1 MKTVRK
7 LLCIVLCL
15 SMVLSCFGTVVFA
28 AEEIYTFFS
37 TDFENEKIGATPATG
52 GELNQWNAKAA
63 SAESYAKVVE
73 GNGGKVLE
81 FGRAAESSGAGGPR
95 YEKKLPTDGT
105 KVEVS
110 FLVKTNGNSFGLYF
124 KDSDTN
130 KKILDMTD
138 TVSGDTPVKFDKDAF
153 TPVTL
158 TLDFGAKVYS
168 ISVNGKT
175 TVDKK
180 AMDAGLDL
188 DEMVLRIGTTLQPG
202 QTVQLDNVVM
212 RVNDKSLSSENIEA
226 EADKKAEEMLG
237 SASAAITKQRKT
249 PDSFYTLFEYDFE
262 KDTVGKGIS
271 VGTQTGKWHAKASSD
286 IATLTVQKDGA
297 NQVAEFGRPADQAG
311 KGYPR
316 LEQKYSFTK
325 KHIVTVEYDVR
336 TNGQQAS
343 LELHDTSKSSKL
355 FTLTDTYSL
364 DSSVKIDAA
373 NYVHV
378 YVMLDFAKMTYDV
391 TIGDKKVTSGAEIR
405 SDLDFSAPIGLRF
418 NNGIEPGYYIR
429 LDNVFI
435 GINDEEMASGN
446 NKSIRDLSTTGEG
459 AKVRAQL
466 KNSHPRIHI
475 SDFDAF
481 KADIAAD
488 PLKTEWADSVIATA
502 DAMLKRGH
510 YVYNVQ
516 EGGVGDNI
524 LETSRY
530 VMHMSYVLSF
540 AYKMTGN
547 AAYKD
552 RLYAE
557 FVNVGNFPGWSIEE
571 FLATAEMCHAF
582 ALAYDWLYYDW
593 TDAERKNILDI
604 MTKQGLDYAVENYN
618 GSPTGG
624 TNWVQATHNWNL
636 VCNGSMFI
644 AAIAIADE
652 APQYADFFFEKAAAS
667 IQKGLAPYAPMGAY
681 PEGAGYWAYG
691 TNYLT
696 YAMSALE
703 SAFDGGVPAHLVFY
717 NAPGIAD
724 TCDFVVYTNAFTGRF
739 NYGDASAAMGG
750 SAILY
755 WFADKFDKPQYA
767 WYMLQGEATAT
778 YEPVDGTWGNV
789 LKLLWY
795 NPAKQAGDVRF
806 NLDKAYKSEEGFNGA
821 FLRSSWTD
829 DNGVYIGLQG
839 GYNRDN
845 HMFLSQ
851 GNFLLEANGERWS
864 TMRGSG
870 NYGWS
875 GYFSRGTN
883 TSQRWTYYK
892 CRAEGQN
899 TLVLNSGMD
908 ADQEVD
914 SVAKLEKFEQADNEA
929 YAIINM
935 TDGYKRFG
943 ATSVKRGVR
952 LFDNRS
958 RVLLSDE
965 IRMASPLSSGYWFM
979 HTDAQVQFLEDKK
992 AVMLS
997 QNGKKLYARII
1008 EGPENAVFSVMAAEP
1023 LPTSPNP
1030 ASQASVKYGQ
1040 KLAIDLAGHKSI
1052 DLTIEFIPL
1061 YGNDAVP
1068 ERDVANTKLSTWKI
1082 EDNSASVNTL
1092 ADNAV
1097 ALFVDS
1103 PKAFDRSCVT
1113 YVDTNNTEVKPI
1125 VQNGRT
1131 LIPVRFVAEKFGA
1144 RVGWDDATQTVT
1156 VNGSGKLV
1164 KLVIGSNIM
1173 TVNGE
1178 ETILDVPAQTINDRT
1193 LIPLRALV
1201 EALGKTVHWD
1211 DRGLI
1216 VITEKPASFTP
1227 ETVTNL
1233 VELLGNTITVNGDA
1247 VALEFGK
1254 KHYEVYV
1261 SAAAS
1266 GMPVIE
1272 ATSAYT
1278 NAIQAFENG
1287 VTIGESVY
1295 TFRFVSDP
1303 TTYASGD
1310 LAIGSVKA
1318 TLAGE
1323 TMEGLD
1329 EIKYLVPVAIT
1340 AAAPGNTAPE
1350 NALDND
1356 IKTQWTLAGEQW
1368 LCYDF
1373 GEAKTMTHFSV
1384 AVMKGSERVYSFKL
1398 QASNDGVNWTDVY
1411 TDGKTVMR
1419 DDLPTLYSF
1428 AAPVSARYMRYVGS
1442 GNTTNNW
1449 NSINE
1454 LRFYENADK
1463 ANLDA
1468 RYWETVFNGVE
1479 TYTYAAGTTKQI
1491 AAEAANNAGAVI
1503 TDGVAFSYAS
1513 SDDSV
1518 VAVSETGVLTAKKSG
1533 SAVITVTATYY
1544 GVEKTASI
1552 KINVLVQ

>member
-1 MKTVRK
+1 MKGIKK
-7 LLCIVLCL
+7 LLCLMLCVCITL
-15 SMVLSCFGTVVFA
+15 PCLGTAVFA
-28 AEEIYTFFS
+28 AEEMYTFFA
-37 TDFENEKIGATPATG
+37 TDFESEKVGTTPATG
-52 GELNQWNAKAA
+52 GELNQWNSKAA

-73 GNGGKVLE
+73 ANGGKALE
-81 FGRAAESSGAGGPR
+81 FGRVAEASGNGGPR
-95 YEKKLPTDGT
+95 YEKKLPTDGK
-105 KVEVS
+105 KVNIS
-110 FLVKTNGNSFGLYF
+110 FEVKTNGNSFGLYL

-158 TLDFGAKVYS
+158 TLNFSTKTYS
-168 ISVNGKT
+168 IAVNGKT
-175 TVDKK
+175 TVDNK

-188 DEMVLRIGTTLQPG
+188 AETVLRIGTNLAPG
-202 QTVQLDNVVM
+202 QTVQIDNVVM
-212 RVNDKSLSSENIEA
+212 RVNDKSLSSESIEE
-226 EADKKAEEMLG
+226 EAQQKAEEMLG
-237 SASAAITKQRKT
+237 SVSAVIAKQRKT
-249 PDSFYTLFEYDFE
+249 PDSYFALFEYDFE
-262 KDTVGKGIS
+262 SDKAGSGIS
-271 VGTQTGKWHAKASSD
+271 VGSQSGKWHAKAASD
-286 IATLTVQKDGA
+286 TATLTVIKDGE
-297 NQVAEFGRPADQAG
+297 NQVAEFGRPADQSG

-316 LEQKYSFTK
+316 LEQKYSFTR

-343 LELHDTSKSSKL
+343 LELHDSAKSTKL
-355 FTLTDTYSL
+355 FTLTDAYSL

-378 YVMLDFAKMTYDV
+378 YVMLDFTKMTYDV

-405 SDLDFSAPIGLRF
+405 SDLNFDEPIGLRF
-418 NNGIEPGYYIR
+418 NNGIEPGYYTR

-435 GINDEEMASGN
+435 GINDEEMASGL
-446 NKSIRDLSTTGEG
+446 NKSIRDMTTTGEG
-459 AKVRAQL
+459 AALRAQL
-466 KNSHPRIHI
+466 KKTHPRIHI
-475 SDFDAF
+475 DSFDTL
-481 KADIAAD
+481 KAQIEAD
-488 PLKTEWADSVIATA
+488 PLKRDWYDSVLRTA
-502 DAMLKRGH
+502 DTYLKQGH

-524 LETSRY
+524 LATSRY

-624 TNWVQATHNWNL
+624 TNWVNATHNWNL

-652 APQYADFFFEKAAAS
+652 APQYADFFFEQAAVS
-667 IQKGLAPYAPMGAY
+667 IQKGLSPYAPMGAY

-696 YAMSALE
+696 YAMSAFE
-703 SAFDGGVPAHLVFY
+703 GAFEGGVPQSLSYY
-717 NAPGIAD
+717 NTPGIAQ
-724 TCDFVVYTNAFTGRF
+724 TCDFLVYTNAYTGRF
-739 NYGDASAAMGG
+739 NYGDASDVMGG
-750 SAILY
+750 SPILY
-755 WFADKFDKPQYA
+755 WYADRFNKPQYA
-767 WYMLQGEATAT
+767 WYLLNEEATAVYGAT
-778 YEPVDGTWGNV
+778 DSNWTNV
-789 LKLLWY
+789 LKMIWY
-795 NPAKQAGDVRF
+795 NPAQETGDARF
-806 NLDKAYKSEEGFNGA
+806 NLDKAYTSEEGFNGA

-829 DNGVYIGLQG
+829 ENGVYIGLQG

-883 TSQRWTYYK
+883 TSSRWTYYK
-892 CRAEGQN
+892 TRAEGQN

-914 SVAKLEKFEQADNEA
+914 SVARLEKFEQADNEA
-929 YAIINM
+929 YAILNM

-952 LFDNRS
+952 IFDNRS

-965 IRMASPLSSGYWFM
+965 IRMAAPLSSGYWFM

-992 AVMLS
+992 AVMLT

-1008 EGPENAVFSVMAAEP
+1008 EGPENAVFSIMAAEP

-1040 KLAIDLAGHKSI
+1040 KLAIDLSGHKDI
-1052 DLTIEFIPL
+1052 DLTVEFIPL
-1061 YGNDAVP
+1061 YANSAVP
-1068 ERDVANTKLSTWKI
+1068 EKDVLNTKLSAWKI
-1082 EDNSASVNTL
+1082 EDTSASANTL

-1113 YVDTNNTEVKPI
+1113 YVDTNNAEVKPI

-1178 ETILDVPAQTINDRT
+1178 ETVLDVPAQTINDRT

-1216 VITEKPASFTP
+1216 VITEKEASLAP
-1227 ETVTNL
+1227 ETLTNL
-1233 VELLGNTITVNGDA
+1233 VELLGNRVYVNGEE
-1247 VALEFGK
+1247 VALGFGK
-1254 KHYEVYV
+1254 KHYDVYV
-1261 SAAAS
+1261 SAAATEA
-1266 GMPVIE
+1266 PVLS

-1278 NAIQAFENG
+1278 FAIEASENS
-1287 VTIGESVY
+1287 VTVGDCVY
-1295 TFRFVSDP
+1295 TFNFVSDP

-1310 LAIGSVKA
+1310 LAIGSVKVSI
-1318 TLAGE
+1318 AGE

-1329 EIKYLVPVAIT
+1329 ETKYLVPVLIT
-1340 AAAPGNTAPE
+1340 AAAPGNTAPK

-1356 IKTQWTLAGEQW
+1356 ITTQWTLAGEQW

-1373 GEAKTMTHFSV
+1373 GEVKNMTHFSV
-1384 AVMKGSERVYSFKL
+1384 AVMKGAERVYNFKL
-1398 QASNDGVNWTDVY
+1398 QTSNDGVTWTDVY

-1419 DDLPTLYSF
+1419 DDLPTLYAF
-1428 AAPVSARYMRYVGS
+1428 ASPISARYVRYVGA

-1463 ANLDA
+1463 AALDA
-1468 RYWETVFNGVE
+1468 RYWETVFNGVA
-1479 TYTYAAGTTKQI
+1479 TYTYAVGTTKQI
-1491 AAEAANNAGAVI
+1491 AAESLNNAGGAI
-1503 TDGVAFSYAS
+1503 TDGVTYSYAS
-1513 SDDSV
+1513 SDESV
-1518 VAVSETGVLTAKKSG
+1518 VSVSKTGVLTAKKSG
-1533 SAVITVTATYY
+1533 SAVITVTSVYY
-1544 GVEKTASI
+1544 GVEKTATI
-1552 KINVLVQ
+1552 KINVN

>member
-1 MKTVRK
+1 MKTMKK
-7 LLCIVLCL
+7 LLCMVLCL
-15 SMVLSCFGTVVFA
+15 CIALPCFATVSFA
-28 AEEIYTFFS
+28 ADEMYTFFE
-37 TDFENEKIGATPATG
+37 TDFEDGKLESTPATG
-52 GELNQWNAKAA
+52 SELNQWNSKAT
-63 SAESYAKVVE
+63 SSESYAKIVDDG
-73 GNGGKVLE
+73 GNQVLE

-95 YEKKLPTDGT
+95 YEKKLPTDKGLVT
-105 KVEVS
+105 VA
-110 FLVKTNGNSFGLYF
+110 FDVKTNGNSFGLYF
-124 KDSDTN
+124 KDADTN

-138 TVSGDTPVKFDKDAF
+138 TVSGDKPVSIDKNAY
-153 TPVTL
+153 VSVKL
-158 TLDFGAKVYS
+158 TMDFSKKTYT
-168 ISVNGKT
+168 IEVNGKI
-175 TVDKK
+175 TVDSK
-180 AMDAGLDL
+180 AIDGVDV
-188 DEMVLRIGTTLQPG
+188 ESMVLRIGTTLQPG

-212 RVNDKSLSSENIEA
+212 QVNDANLSSEKIEA
-226 EADKKAEEMLG
+226 DAQQKAEELLG
-237 SASAAITKQRKT
+237 ADSAAIVKQKKT
-249 PDSFYTLFEYDFE
+249 PDSFFTLFEYDFE
-262 KDTVGKGIS
+262 SDKVGSGIS
-271 VGTQTGKWHAKASSD
+271 VGNQTGKWHGKASSD
-286 IATLTVQKDGA
+286 IATLTVAKDGE
-297 NQVAEFGRPADQAG
+297 NQVVEFGRPADQVG

-316 LEQKYSFTK
+316 LEQKYDFTRE
-325 KHIVTVEYDVR
+325 HIVTVEYDVR
-336 TNGQQAS
+336 TNGQQSS
-343 LELHDTSKSSKL
+343 LELHDSNKSTKL
-355 FTLTDTYSL
+355 FTLTGTYSL
-364 DSSVKIDAA
+364 DSGVKIDTA

-378 YVMLDFAKMTYDV
+378 YAVLDFTKMTYDV
-391 TIGDKKVTSGAEIR
+391 TIGDKKVTTGAQIR
-405 SDLDFSAPIGLRF
+405 SDLDFDAPIGLRF
-418 NNGIEPGYYIR
+418 NNGIDPGFFIR
-429 LDNVFI
+429 MDNVFI
-435 GINDEEMASGN
+435 GINDEALASGL
-446 NKSIRDLSTTGEG
+446 NKSAREMNTTGEG
-459 AKVRAQL
+459 AAVRAQL
-466 KNSHPRIHI
+466 KTSHPRIHLN
-475 SDFDAF
+475 SFDEL
-481 KADIAAD
+481 KAQIESD
-488 PLKTEWADSVIATA
+488 PLSREWADSVIAAA
-502 DAMLKRGH
+502 DAMLLRGG

-524 LETSRY
+524 LETSRN
-530 VMHMSYVLSF
+530 VMHMSYTLSF

-552 RLYAE
+552 RLYKE
-557 FVNVGNFPGWSIEE
+557 FVNVGSFPGWSIEE

-604 MTKQGLDYAVENYN
+604 MTRQGLDYAVENYN

-636 VCNGSMFI
+636 VCNGSMLI
-644 AAIAIADE
+644 AALAIADE
-652 APQYADFFFEKAAAS
+652 APQYADFFFEQAAAS
-667 IQKGLAPYAPMGAY
+667 IPRGLAPYAPMGAY

-703 SAFDGGVPAHLVFY
+703 DAFVGEVPQQLVFY
-717 NAPGIAD
+717 NTPGIAE
-724 TCDFVVYTNAFTGRF
+724 TCDFLIYTNAYTGRF
-739 NYGDASAAMGG
+739 NYGDASSAMGG
-750 SAILY
+750 SSILY
-755 WFADKFDKPQYA
+755 WFADRFDKPEYA
-767 WYMLQGEATAT
+767 WYQLQNEATTT
-778 YEPVDGTWGNV
+778 YGNSESNWGNV

-795 NPAKQAGDVRF
+795 NPSQAIGDVRF
-806 NLDKAYKSEEGFNGA
+806 KPDKAYKSEEGFNGA

-829 DNGVYIGLQG
+829 ENGVYIGLQG

-899 TLVLNSGMD
+899 TLVLNPGLD

-914 SVAKLEKFEQADNEA
+914 SVARLVAFEEADNEA
-929 YAIINM
+929 YAVIDM

-965 IRMASPLSSGYWFM
+965 IHMSSALDTGYWFM

-1008 EGPENAVFSVMAAEP
+1008 EGPENAVFSVMPAQP

-1030 ASQASVKYGQ
+1030 AAQASVKYND
-1040 KLAIDLAGHKSI
+1040 KLAINLSGNKDI
-1052 DLTIEFIPL
+1052 YLTIEFIPL
-1061 YGNDAVP
+1061 YANDAVP
-1068 ERDVANTKLSTWKI
+1068 EKDVTATRLADWKI
-1082 EDNSASVNTL
+1082 EDTSASVNTL
-1092 ADNAV
+1092 TDNAV

-1113 YVDTNNTEVKPI
+1113 YVDTNNTEVQPI

-1144 RVGWDDATQTVT
+1144 KVGWDDATQTVT

-1164 KLVIGSNIM
+1164 KLVIGSNVM
-1173 TVNGE
+1173 TVNGA

-1201 EALGKTVHWD
+1201 EALGKTVYWD

-1216 VITEKPASFTP
+1216 IISEQAHDYAPEVVSELVALLASD
-1227 ETVTNL
+1227 
-1233 VELLGNTITVNGDA
+1233 ITVNGERVQMRYA
-1247 VALEFGK
+1247 QT
-1254 KHYEVYV
+1254 HYDVYV
-1261 SAAAS
+1261 SAAAT
-1266 GMPVIE
+1266 GAPVLA
-1272 ATSAYT
+1272 ATSAYG
-1278 NAIQAFENG
+1278 APIALGENT
-1287 VTIGESVY
+1287 VQIGEKVY
-1295 TFRFVSDP
+1295 TFNFVSDP

-1318 TLAGE
+1318 TVAGE
-1323 TMEGLD
+1323 MMEGFD
-1329 EIKYLVPVAIT
+1329 EIKYLVPTAIT
-1340 AAAPGNTAPE
+1340 ASAPGNTAAE

-1356 IKTQWTLAGEQW
+1356 IATQWTLAGEQW

-1373 GEAKTMTHFSV
+1373 GEAKTMTHFSI
-1384 AVMKGSERVYSFKL
+1384 ATMKGAERVYNFKI
-1398 QASNDGVNWTDVY
+1398 QSSNDGVNWTDVY

-1419 DDLPTLYSF
+1419 DDLPTLYAF
-1428 AAPVSARYMRYVGS
+1428 AAPISARYVRYYGA
-1442 GNTTNNW
+1442 GNTANNW

-1454 LRFYENADK
+1454 LRFYETAAK
-1463 ANLDA
+1463 AELDA
-1468 RYWETVFNGVE
+1468 RYWETVFNGIA
-1479 TYTYAAGTTKQI
+1479 TYTYAPGITKQI
-1491 AAEAANNAGAVI
+1491 APEILNNAGAPI
-1503 TDGVAFSYAS
+1503 TEGVSVSYAS
-1513 SDDSV
+1513 SNESV
-1518 VAVSETGVLTAKKSG
+1518 VAVTDTGMLTTKQSG
-1533 SAVITVTATYY
+1533 NAVITVTATYY
-1544 GVEKTASI
+1544 GIEKTTTI
-1552 KINVLVQ
+1552 KINVN